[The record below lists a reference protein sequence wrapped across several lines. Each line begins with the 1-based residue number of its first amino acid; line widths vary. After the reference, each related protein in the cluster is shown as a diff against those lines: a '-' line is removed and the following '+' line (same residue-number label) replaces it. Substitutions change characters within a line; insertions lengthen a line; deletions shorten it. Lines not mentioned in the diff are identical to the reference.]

1 MKQLRITKLVA
12 YKLGLCDT
20 EHTGYVQYI
29 DDETHEHR
37 IDVYKKGECI
47 ERYRFES
54 DEEFDRKIEELK
66 NTEE

>member
-1 MKQLRITKLVA
+1 MKQLNPAKLAA

-20 EHTGYVQYI
+20 EHTGYVHYV
-29 DDETHEHR
+29 DNETHELR

-47 ERYRFES
+47 ERYRYEL

-66 NTEE
+66 NREE